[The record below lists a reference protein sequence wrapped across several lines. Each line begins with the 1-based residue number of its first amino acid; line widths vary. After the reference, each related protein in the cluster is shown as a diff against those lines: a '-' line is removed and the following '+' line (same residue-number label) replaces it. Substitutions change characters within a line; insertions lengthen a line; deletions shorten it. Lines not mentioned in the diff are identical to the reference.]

1 MRSVVDFTTRTTWN
15 EEANGTKSVRISSQD
30 FTRGSNPSQH
40 WTGWTQRAFD
50 HLFVHRELTLHR
62 FKPEMWSKVAEE
74 MAVPWRA
81 AEAMHWQLGEADMA
95 RRAGVVPFSLSS
107 ASTDAPPQGHRSSP
121 SRGHSHSQ
129 SQSSVMSGPPGP
141 GQGPGRY
148 SRPPTAQGS
157 SSSKAPGGGSARTI
171 AARRES
177 TPRSVPPASP
187 SDGLALAAIG
197 GGGMAMGMGRG
208 GQMLPSV
215 AEMTTGVSP
224 YSTPAYAMSMP
235 MSGGYPS
242 PGPMLPSIGM
252 MGGNRPEGKR
262 RGSPDMGPRETSR
275 RRQ

>member
-1 MRSVVDFTTRTTWN
+1 MKSERT
-15 EEANGTKSVRISSQD
+15 SSQD
-30 FTRGSNPSQH
+30 FTRGSALTQH
-40 WTGWTQRAFD
+40 PLEDLSFPFPKSCFPETK
-50 HLFVHRELTLHR
+50 LTKTTR

-107 ASTDAPPQGHRSSP
+107 VTLDAPPPGHRSSP

-129 SQSSVMSGPPGP
+129 SHSGAIGSVSSSS
-141 GQGPGRY
+141 RF
-148 SRPPTAQGS
+148 SRPATAQGPPSGGNGRGSAGS
-157 SSSKAPGGGSARTI
+157 SSRTI

-177 TPRSVPPASP
+177 TPRSVPPPSP
-187 SDGLALAAIG
+187 SDGLALAQI

-224 YSTPAYAMSMP
+224 YNAPAYAMSMP
-235 MSGGYPS
+235 MSGGGYSS
-242 PGPMLPSIGM
+242 PNQMLPGMGM
-252 MGGNRPEGKR
+252 MGPRPESKR
-262 RGSPDMGPRETSR
+262 RGSPEMGPRETSR